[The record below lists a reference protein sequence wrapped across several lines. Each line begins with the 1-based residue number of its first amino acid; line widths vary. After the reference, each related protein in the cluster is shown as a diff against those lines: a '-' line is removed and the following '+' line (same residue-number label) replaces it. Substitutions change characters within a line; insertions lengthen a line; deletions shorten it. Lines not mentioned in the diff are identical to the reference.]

1 MRLLIASN
9 NTHKH
14 QELRE
19 IFTAIGAAAS
29 EAAGGAVEFVAPRDI
44 GIDIDPD
51 ETADTFAGN
60 ALLKARAF
68 AQAAHALKPS
78 SAYDGLWIIA
88 DDSGLEVDALG
99 GAPGIYSSRYHKRAP
114 NGDGSAELLR
124 ELRDVPD
131 NRRSA
136 RFQCAIVL
144 IAPDGDEHIFY
155 GTCEGSVAHEKRGT
169 GGFGFDPVF
178 IVAGGTRTMA
188 ELASQE
194 KHRISHRGIAAR
206 KAVAFLAGQEKS
218 G

>member
-1 MRLLIASN
+1 MKLLIASN
-9 NTHKH
+9 NAHKY

-19 IFTAIGAAAS
+19 IFTAIGATAD
-29 EAAGGAVEFVAPRDI
+29 GALAFFTPRDI

-51 ETADTFAGN
+51 ETADTYAGN

-68 AQAAHALKPS
+68 AQAMRALQS
-78 SAYDGLWIIA
+78 DHDVLWVIA

-131 NRRSA
+131 DRRSA

-144 IAPDGDEHIFY
+144 IAPDGSEHIFY
-155 GTCEGSVAHEKRGT
+155 GTCEGSIAHEKRGM

-178 IVAGGTRTMA
+178 LIAGGARTMA
-188 ELASQE
+188 ELAPDE

-206 KAVAFLAGQEKS
+206 KAVAFLAG
-218 G
+218 